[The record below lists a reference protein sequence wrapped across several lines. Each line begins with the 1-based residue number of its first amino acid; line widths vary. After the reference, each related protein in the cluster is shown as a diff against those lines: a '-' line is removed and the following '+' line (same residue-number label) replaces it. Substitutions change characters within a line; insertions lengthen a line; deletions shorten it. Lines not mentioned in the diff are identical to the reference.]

1 MVELAGSDC
10 GMSFETT
17 LDFGAIGEQTVDVEF
32 DYQPAERMTRDYPG
46 CEAEV
51 TITSVK
57 WRGLEL
63 INDLSSDT
71 IESLV
76 EDGFDTIEECRVQA
90 LEDRAEYIRDL
101 RDAA

>member
-1 MVELAGSDC
+1 
-10 GMSFETT
+10 MSFETT

-32 DYQPAERMTRDYPG
+32 DYQPAERMTRDDPG

-63 INDLSSDT
+63 IDDLSSDT

-76 EDGFDTIEECRVQA
+76 EDGFDSIEDAWLQA
-90 LEDRAEYIRDL
+90 AEDRAEARYFDRE
-101 RDAA
+101 AA